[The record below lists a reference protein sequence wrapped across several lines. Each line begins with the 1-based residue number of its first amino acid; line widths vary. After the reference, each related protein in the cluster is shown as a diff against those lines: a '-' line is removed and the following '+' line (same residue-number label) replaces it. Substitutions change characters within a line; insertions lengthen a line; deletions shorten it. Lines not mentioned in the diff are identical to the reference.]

1 MLTPW
6 CHGDYPIRRRAEENV
21 EEIRKEISDWLL
33 AQPDWLQEAAERLLR
48 QGDLGASDLID
59 LCSMIKT
66 LEGRKTTNH
75 RTFGGLLNTPKI
87 KGEMHISS
95 LGEIGGIENLAPKEP
110 LLLGKGNLV
119 VIYGHNGSGKSGY
132 TRILKKAS
140 GKLRALPLKPNVFAA
155 TPASQ
160 KCRIVYELSGVKKDI
175 EWDAAGSDIGDLRA
189 MDVFDSEEASHYLR
203 NESAAS
209 YTPPVVGMFEALAWT
224 CDQVKA
230 MLQNEQVALASALPA
245 PPPAFSLAEPI
256 QRYRTLRPETTEA
269 DVESLLKWTEEDAKK
284 LADIT
289 ERLKVADPAALAK
302 QKRATKGQTDQLVE
316 MLKTSAEA
324 YGEKNLAVVRNL
336 CTISAS
342 KRRIATE
349 AAQVSSSKL
358 DGVGGE
364 TWHRM
369 WEAAREY
376 SKVAYPAVP
385 FPVTEGARC
394 VLCHQEIG
402 QEAGSRL
409 RDFES
414 FVQGKLEAEARV
426 AESQYAQA
434 LKSLPDIPSA
444 AQIETVCEAAGLGTD
459 EWKNY
464 LSSVWTKAAHSRAA
478 IMAGETQGAVP
489 PFPDVSETLQNLLAY
504 SGQLESQAVQSDKDA
519 AGFDRA
525 AAAKQKTSLEAKQ
538 WISLQ
543 AIAVRNEVVRLRR
556 IKEFEEWKSLAN
568 SRPVSTK
575 AGAISEKVITQ
586 AYVRRFNDELRLL
599 GAGRIK
605 VELVKTKTEKGKVL
619 HRLQLRAA
627 QQRQPIE
634 LVLSEGERRIIS
646 LAAFLADVTEKPYSA
661 PFVFDDPISS
671 LDHDFEWSVACRL
684 AELAKERQVLVFT
697 HRLSLY
703 GAMDDAAKKQGD
715 EWKKKHL
722 SQLCIESYSGT
733 SGHPVAQAAWN
744 SKTTTANNILL
755 DRLVA
760 AKKAGD
766 AGGGDT
772 YRALAQGI
780 CSDFR
785 KLLERTVEDDLLNEV
800 VKRHRRSVTT
810 DNRIGALHL
819 IRPEDCQM
827 IDDLMTKYSCYEHSQ
842 SYESPAFI
850 PEEPELRAD
859 IESLR
864 DWRKEFFD
872 RRKGG

>member
-1 MLTPW
+1 MGELR
-6 CHGDYPIRRRAEENV
+6 ISALR
-21 EEIRKEISDWLL
+21 EIE
-33 AQPDWLQEAAERLLR
+33 
-48 QGDLGASDLID
+48 
-59 LCSMIKT
+59 
-66 LEGRKTTNH
+66 
-75 RTFGGLLNTPKI
+75 
-87 KGEMHISS
+87 
-95 LGEIGGIENLAPKEP
+95 GIENLAPKEP
-110 LLLGKGNLV
+110 LLFGNGNLV

-140 GKLRALPLKPNVFAA
+140 GKPRAVTLKPNVFSAA
-155 TPASQ
+155 PASQ
-160 KCRIVYELSGVKKDI
+160 KCRIAYEISGEEKDI
-175 EWDAAGSDIGDLRA
+175 VWDAAGPDVVDLRA

-209 YTPPVVGMFEALAWT
+209 YIPPVVGMFEALAWT

-230 MLQNEQVALASALPA
+230 MLQNEQSSLASALPS
-245 PPPAFSLAEPI
+245 PPPAFSLTEPI
-256 QRYRTLRPETTEA
+256 QRYQALRPEITEA
-269 DVESLLKWTEEDAKK
+269 NLESLIQWTEENSKQ
-284 LADIT
+284 LTDIT

-302 QKRATKGQTDQLVE
+302 QKRATKGQTERLAE
-316 MLKTSAEA
+316 MLRTSKEA
-324 YGEKNLAVVRNL
+324 YEEKNLAAVRNL
-336 CTISAS
+336 RTISAS
-342 KRRIATE
+342 KRRIARE
-349 AAQVSSSKL
+349 AAQVASSKL
-358 DGVGGE
+358 DGVGSE

-376 SKVAYPAVP
+376 SKTAYPAAP
-385 FPVTEGARC
+385 YPVTEGAKC
-394 VLCHQEIG
+394 VLCHQDLG

-414 FVQGKLEAEARV
+414 FVQGNLEAEARD

-434 LKSLPDIPSA
+434 LKSFPDIPSA
-444 AQIETVCEAAGLGTD
+444 AQIETICEAAGLGTD
-459 EWKNY
+459 EWKSY
-464 LSSVWTKAAHSRAA
+464 LSSLWTTTAHSRAA
-478 IMAGETQGAVP
+478 IMTGETQGAAA
-489 PFPDVSETLQNLLAY
+489 PFPDVSETLKNLLAY
-504 SGQLESQAVQSDKDA
+504 SEQLESQAVQYDKDA
-519 AGFDRA
+519 AGFDRV

-538 WISLQ
+538 WVSQQ
-543 AIAVRNEVVRLRR
+543 AGAVRNEVLRLRR
-556 IKEFEEWKSLAN
+556 IRELEEWKSFAN

-575 AGAISEKVITQ
+575 AGSISEKVITQ
-586 AYVRRFNDELRLL
+586 AYVSRFNDELRRL

-605 VELVKTKTEKGKVL
+605 VDLVKTKTEKGKVL

-627 QQRQPIE
+627 QQRQPLE

-646 LAAFLADVTEKPYSA
+646 LAAFLADVTEKPYAA

-671 LDHDFEWSVACRL
+671 LDHDFEWNVACRL
-684 AELAKERQVLVFT
+684 VELAKARQVFVFT

-703 GAMDDAAKKQGD
+703 GAMDDAAKKQGE
-715 EWKKKHL
+715 EWKKTNL
-722 SQLCIESYSGT
+722 IQLCIESYSGT

-744 SKTTTANNILL
+744 SKTTAANNILL
-755 DRLVA
+755 ERLSA
-760 AKKAGD
+760 AKSAGD
-766 AGGGDT
+766 AAGGDA

-819 IRPEDCQM
+819 IQPDDCQK

-842 SYESPAFI
+842 SHEAPAFI

-864 DWRKEFFD
+864 DWRKRFVE

>member
-1 MLTPW
+1 M
-6 CHGDYPIRRRAEENV
+6 
-21 EEIRKEISDWLL
+21 EEIHKEIADWLL

-48 QGDLGASDLID
+48 QGNLGVVDLND
-59 LCSMIKT
+59 LCMMIKT
-66 LEGRKTTNH
+66 AEGRKTTKH
-75 RTFGGLLNTPKI
+75 RTFGELLNVPEI
-87 KGEMHISS
+87 KGEMRILS
-95 LGEIGGIENLAPKEP
+95 LGEISGIENLAPREP
-110 LLLGKGNLV
+110 LFLGNGNLV

-140 GKLRALPLKPNVFAA
+140 GKPRAVPLKPNVFAVA
-155 TPASQ
+155 PASQ
-160 KCRIVYELSGVKKDI
+160 KCRISYEISGAKKDI
-175 EWDAAGSDIGDLRA
+175 EWDAAGSDVGDLRV

-209 YTPPVVGMFEALAWT
+209 YTPPIVGMFEALAWT

-230 MLQNEQVALASALPA
+230 MLQNEQNALASALPS
-245 PPPAFSLAEPI
+245 PPPAFSLTEPI
-256 QRYRTLRPETTEA
+256 QRYRALHPEITEPNLQ
-269 DVESLLKWTEEDAKK
+269 SLLQWTEEDSKQ
-284 LADIT
+284 LSDIT

-302 QKRATKGQTDQLVE
+302 QKRATKGQTDQLAE
-316 MLKTSAEA
+316 MLRTSAEA
-324 YGEKNLAVVRNL
+324 YGEMNLAAVRNL
-336 CTISAS
+336 RTISES

-349 AAQVSSSKL
+349 AAQVASSKL
-358 DGVGGE
+358 DGVGSE

-376 SKVAYPAVP
+376 SKSAYPATP
-385 FPVTEGARC
+385 FPVIDGAKC
-394 VLCHQEIG
+394 VLCHQELG

-414 FVQGKLEAEARV
+414 FVQGQLEAEARV

-434 LKSLPDIPSA
+434 LKTFPDTPSV
-444 AQIETVCEAAGLGTD
+444 AQIETICEAAGLGTE

-464 LSSVWTKAAHSRAA
+464 LSSVWITTGHSRVA
-478 IMAGETQGAVP
+478 IMAGETEGAAL
-489 PFPDVSETLQNLLAY
+489 PFPDVSEALQTLLAY
-504 SGQLESQAVQSDKDA
+504 SGQLASQAVQYEMDA
-519 AGFDRA
+519 AGFDRVS
-525 AAAKQKTSLEAKQ
+525 AAKQKTSLEAKQ
-538 WISLQ
+538 WVSQQ
-543 AIAVRNEVVRLRR
+543 AVAVRNEVERLRR
-556 IKEFEEWKSLAN
+556 IKEFDEWKSLAN

-605 VELVKTKTEKGKVL
+605 VELVKTKAEKGKVL

-646 LAAFLADVTEKPYSA
+646 LAAFLADVTEKPYAA

-671 LDHDFEWSVACRL
+671 LDHDFEWSVVCRL
-684 AELAKERQVLVFT
+684 VELAKERQVLVFT

-703 GAMDDAAKKQGD
+703 GAMDDAAKKQGE

-722 SQLCIESYSGT
+722 SQFCIESYSGT
-733 SGHPVAQAAWN
+733 AGHPVAQAAWN
-744 SKTTTANNILL
+744 SKTTAANNILL
-755 DRLVA
+755 DRLGA
-760 AKKAGD
+760 AKKAG
-766 AGGGDT
+766 ATGGGDA

-827 IDDLMTKYSCYEHSQ
+827 IDDLMSKYSCYEHSQ
-842 SYESPAFI
+842 SYEAPAFI

-864 DWRKEFFD
+864 DWRKEFAE
-872 RRKGG
+872 RRKAG

>member
-1 MLTPW
+1 M
-6 CHGDYPIRRRAEENV
+6 
-21 EEIRKEISDWLL
+21 EEIHKEISDWLL

-48 QGDLGASDLID
+48 HGDLGSADLSDL
-59 LCSMIKT
+59 CAMIKT
-66 LEGRKTTNH
+66 SEGRKKTNN
-75 RTFGGLLNTPKI
+75 RNFGGLLNFPEI
-87 KGEMHISS
+87 KGEMRILS
-95 LGEIGGIENLAPKEP
+95 LGDIGGIENLAPQEP
-110 LLLGKGNLV
+110 FFLDKGNLV

-140 GKLRALPLKPNVFAA
+140 GKPRAMALKPNVFAA
-155 TPASQ
+155 APVSQ
-160 KCRIVYELSGVKKDI
+160 KCRIVYEVSGEKKDI
-175 EWDAAGSDIGDLRA
+175 EWNAAGPDIDDLRA
-189 MDVFDSEEASHYLR
+189 MDVFDSDEAFHYLR
-203 NESAAS
+203 DESVAS
-209 YTPPVVGMFEALAWT
+209 YTPPVVGMFEGLART
-224 CDQVKA
+224 CDQVKV
-230 MLQNEQVALASALPA
+230 MLQNEQAALVSALPA

-256 QRYRTLRPETTEA
+256 QRYKALRADIAEA
-269 DVESLLKWTEEDAKK
+269 DVESLIQWTEDDAKK
-284 LADIT
+284 LT
-289 ERLKVADPAALAK
+289 EIIDRLKVADPAALAK
-302 QKRATKGQTDQLVE
+302 QKRATKIQTDRLVE

-336 CTISAS
+336 CAISAS

-349 AAQVSSSKL
+349 AAQVASSKL

-369 WEAAREY
+369 WEAAREF
-376 SKVAYPAVP
+376 SKVAYPEVP
-385 FPVTEGARC
+385 FPATEEARC

-402 QEAGSRL
+402 QDASSRL

-414 FVQGKLEAEARV
+414 FVQGKLEAEAKG
-426 AESQYAQA
+426 AEGQYRLA
-434 LKSLPDIPSA
+434 LKSLPDTPSA
-444 AQIETVCEAAGLGTD
+444 VQIETICEAAGLGTD
-459 EWKNY
+459 EWKSY
-464 LSSVWTKAAHSRAA
+464 LSSVWNTAAHSRAA
-478 IMAGETQGAVP
+478 IMAGEAQGAAL
-489 PFPDVSETLQNLLAY
+489 PFPDVLKTLQDLLAY
-504 SGQLESQAVQSDKDA
+504 SEQLELQAVQCDADA

-525 AAAKQKTSLEAKQ
+525 AATKQKTSLEAKQ
-538 WISLQ
+538 WVSQQ
-543 AIAVRNEVVRLRR
+543 AVAIRNEVVRLRR
-556 IKEFEEWKSLAN
+556 IKEIEECKSFAN
-568 SRPVSTK
+568 SRLVSNK
-575 AGAISEKVITQ
+575 AGSVSERVITQ
-586 AYVRRFNDELRLL
+586 AYVQRFNDELRLL

-605 VELVKTKTEKGKVL
+605 VELVKTKAEKGRVL

-646 LAAFLADVTEKPYSA
+646 LAAFLADVTEKPYFA

-703 GAMDDAAKKQGD
+703 GAMEDAAKKQGD
-715 EWKKKHL
+715 DWKKRHL

-744 SKTTTANNILL
+744 SKTTAANNILL
-755 DRLVA
+755 DRLGA
-760 AKKAGD
+760 AKKAGA
-766 AGGGDT
+766 AGGGDA

-810 DNRIGALHL
+810 DNRIGSLHL
-819 IRPEDCQM
+819 IRSEDCQM
-827 IDDLMTKYSCYEHSQ
+827 IDELMTKYSCYEHSQ
-842 SYESPAFI
+842 SLEAPAFI
-850 PEEPELRAD
+850 PEEPELRVD

-864 DWRKEFFD
+864 DWRKAFFE
-872 RRKGG
+872 RRKGA

>member
-1 MLTPW
+1 M
-6 CHGDYPIRRRAEENV
+6 

-33 AQPDWLQEAAERLLR
+33 AQPDWIQEAAERLLR
-48 QGDLGASDLID
+48 KGDLAAADLSDL
-59 LCSMIKT
+59 CAMIKT
-66 LEGRKTTNH
+66 AEGRKTTNH
-75 RTFGGLLNTPKI
+75 RAFGELLNIPEI
-87 KGEMHISS
+87 KGEMRISS
-95 LGEIGGIENLAPKEP
+95 LGNIGGIENLAPKEP

-140 GKLRALPLKPNVFAA
+140 GKPRAVPLKQNVFAMA
-155 TPASQ
+155 PASQ
-160 KCRIVYELSGVKKDI
+160 KCRIVYEISGEKKDI
-175 EWDAAGSDIGDLRA
+175 EWDAAGSEIGDLRA
-189 MDVFDSEEASHYLR
+189 MDLFDSDEASHYLR

-209 YTPPVVGMFEALAWT
+209 YTPPVVGMFEILAWA

-230 MLQNEQVALASALPA
+230 ILQNEQNALASALPA
-245 PPPAFSLAEPI
+245 PPPVYSLTEPI
-256 QRYRTLRPETTEA
+256 QRYRALRPEITEA
-269 DVESLLKWTEEDAKK
+269 DLESLLQWTDEDAKI

-289 ERLKVADPAALAK
+289 DRLKIADPAALAK
-302 QKRATKGQTDQLVE
+302 QKRATKSQTDQLVD
-316 MLKTSAEA
+316 LLRTSAEA
-324 YGEKNLAVVRNL
+324 YGERNLAEVRSL
-336 CTISAS
+336 RAISVS

-349 AAQVSSSKL
+349 AAQVASSKL

-364 TWHRM
+364 TWRRM

-376 SKVAYPAVP
+376 SKTAYPEAP

-394 VLCHQEIG
+394 VLCHQEIS

-409 RDFES
+409 LDFES
-414 FVQGKLEAEARV
+414 FVQSKLEAEARV
-426 AESQYAQA
+426 AESQYSQA
-434 LKSLPDIPSA
+434 LKSLPVIPSA
-444 AQIETVCEAAGLGTD
+444 AQIETICEAVGLGTED
-459 EWKNY
+459 WKSY
-464 LSSVWTKAAHSRAA
+464 LSSVWKTAEYSRSAV
-478 IMAGETQGAVP
+478 MAGETQGAAP
-489 PFPDVSETLQNLLAY
+489 PFADVAETLQNLLTY
-504 SGQLESQAVQSDKDA
+504 SGQLESQAVQYDKDA
-519 AGFDRA
+519 GDFDRSA
-525 AAAKQKTSLEAKQ
+525 GAKQKTSMEAKQ
-538 WISLQ
+538 WVSQQ
-543 AIAVRNEVVRLRR
+543 AVAVRNEVVRLRR
-556 IKEFEEWKSLAN
+556 IKELEEWKSLAN
-568 SRPVSTK
+568 SRHVSTK
-575 AGAISEKVITQ
+575 AGAISERVITQ
-586 AYVRRFNDELRLL
+586 AYVHRFNDELRLL
-599 GAGRIK
+599 GASRIK

-627 QQRQPIE
+627 QQRQSIE

-646 LAAFLADVTEKPYSA
+646 LAAFLADVTKKPYAA

-671 LDHDFEWSVACRL
+671 LDHDFEWNVACRL
-684 AELAKERQVLVFT
+684 AELAKVRQVLVFT

-703 GAMDDAAKKQGD
+703 GAMDDAAKKLGE

-722 SQLCIESYSGT
+722 SQLCIESYAGT

-744 SKTTTANNILL
+744 SKTTAANNILL
-755 DRLVA
+755 ERLAA

-766 AGGGDT
+766 AGGGDA
-772 YRALAQGI
+772 YRAQAQGI

-819 IRPEDCQM
+819 IQPEDCQM

-842 SYESPAFI
+842 SYEAPAFI

-864 DWRKEFFD
+864 DWRKKFSE

>member
-1 MLTPW
+1 
-6 CHGDYPIRRRAEENV
+6 V
-21 EEIRKEISDWLL
+21 EEIHKEIADWLL

-48 QGDLGASDLID
+48 QGDLGATDLSDL
-59 LCSMIKT
+59 CAMIKT
-66 LEGRKTTNH
+66 EEGRKTTNH
-75 RTFGGLLNTPKI
+75 RVFGELLNAPEIT
-87 KGEMHISS
+87 GEIRISS

-132 TRILKKAS
+132 TRILKKVS
-140 GKLRALPLKPNVFAA
+140 GKPRAVPLKPNVFAA
-155 TPASQ
+155 APASQ
-160 KCRIVYELSGVKKDI
+160 KCRIAYEISGEKKDI

-189 MDVFDSEEASHYLR
+189 MDVFDSEEAFHYLR
-203 NESAAS
+203 NERAAS

-230 MLQNEQVALASALPA
+230 MLQNDENALASTLPA
-245 PPPAFSLAEPI
+245 PPPVFSLTEPI
-256 QRYRTLRPETTEA
+256 QRYRALHPEIAEA
-269 DVESLLKWTEEDAKK
+269 SLDSLLQWTEEDAKK
-284 LADIT
+284 LTDIT

-302 QKRATKGQTDQLVE
+302 QKRATKGQTDQLAE
-316 MLKTSAEA
+316 MLRTSSEA
-324 YGEKNLAVVRNL
+324 YGEKNLAAVRNL
-336 CTISAS
+336 RTISAS

-349 AAQVSSSKL
+349 AAQVASSKL

-364 TWHRM
+364 TWRRM

-376 SKVAYPAVP
+376 SKTAYPAAP

-409 RDFES
+409 LDFES

-434 LKSLPDIPSA
+434 LKSFPDIPSV
-444 AQIETVCEAAGLGTD
+444 AQIETICEAAGLGTD

-464 LSSVWTKAAHSRAA
+464 LSSVWKTAAHSRSA
-478 IMAGETQGAVP
+478 IMAGETQGAAP
-489 PFPDVSETLQNLLAY
+489 PFLDVSETLQNLLAY
-504 SGQLESQAVQSDKDA
+504 SGQLEAQAVQYDKDA
-519 AGFDRA
+519 VGFDRA
-525 AAAKQKTSLEAKQ
+525 AAAKQKTSFEARQ
-538 WISLQ
+538 WVSQQ
-543 AIAVRNEVVRLRR
+543 AVAVRNEVARLRR

-575 AGAISEKVITQ
+575 AGAISEMVITH

-646 LAAFLADVTEKPYSA
+646 LAAFLADVTEKPYAS

-684 AELAKERQVLVFT
+684 AELAKARQVLVFT

-703 GAMDDAAKKQGD
+703 GAMDDAAKKQGE
-715 EWKKKHL
+715 EWKKKNL
-722 SQLCIESYSGT
+722 IQLCIESYSGT
-733 SGHPVAQAAWN
+733 AGHPVAQAAWN
-744 SKTTTANNILL
+744 SKTTVANNILL
-755 DRLVA
+755 ERLSA

-766 AGGGDT
+766 AGGGDA

-827 IDDLMTKYSCYEHSQ
+827 IDDFMTKYSCYEHSQ
-842 SYESPAFI
+842 SHEAPAFI

-859 IESLR
+859 IETLR
-864 DWRKEFFD
+864 DWRKEFAE

>member
-1 MLTPW
+1 M
-6 CHGDYPIRRRAEENV
+6 
-21 EEIRKEISDWLL
+21 EEIHKEITDWLL
-33 AQPDWLQEAAERLLR
+33 TQQDWLQETAERLLR
-48 QGDLGASDLID
+48 QGDLGAGDLTD

-66 LEGRKTTNH
+66 TEGRKTTNH
-75 RTFGGLLNTPKI
+75 RAFGELLNVPEI
-87 KGEMHISS
+87 EGEMRISS
-95 LGEIGGIENLAPKEP
+95 LGEIGGIENLAPKQP
-110 LLLGKGNLV
+110 LLLGNGNLV

-140 GKLRALPLKPNVFAA
+140 GKPRAASLKPNVFAA
-155 TPASQ
+155 APASQ
-160 KCRIVYELSGVKKDI
+160 KCRISYEISGEKKDI
-175 EWDAAGSDIGDLRA
+175 EWDAAGPDIGDLRA
-189 MDVFDSEEASHYLR
+189 IDVFDSEEASHYLR
-203 NESAAS
+203 SESAAS
-209 YTPPVVGMFEALAWT
+209 YTPPVVGLFEALAWA

-230 MLQNEQVALASALPA
+230 MLQTEQNALAGALPA
-245 PPPAFSLAEPI
+245 PPPALSLTEPI
-256 QRYRTLRPETTEA
+256 QRYRALRPEITEA
-269 DVESLLKWTEEDAKK
+269 NLQMLLQWTEEDVNK
-284 LADIT
+284 LTDIA

-302 QKRATKGQTDQLVE
+302 QKRATKGQTDLLVT
-316 MLKTSAEA
+316 MLRTSAEA
-324 YGEKNLAVVRNL
+324 YGETNLAAIRSL
-336 CTISAS
+336 RSLSTS

-349 AAQVSSSKL
+349 AAQVASSKL

-364 TWHRM
+364 TWRRM

-376 SKVAYPAVP
+376 SGTAYPAVP

-402 QEAGSRL
+402 QEAGIRL
-409 RDFES
+409 RDFET
-414 FVQGKLEAEARV
+414 FVQGKLEAEARA
-426 AESQYAQA
+426 AENQYGQA
-434 LKSLPDIPSA
+434 LRSFPDIPSTA
-444 AQIETVCEAAGLGTD
+444 HIETICEAAGLGMD
-459 EWKNY
+459 EWKKY
-464 LSSVWTKAAHSRAA
+464 LSSVWESAANTRSA
-478 IMAGETQGAVP
+478 IMSGEVQVAAQS
-489 PFPDVSETLQNLLAY
+489 FPDVSETLQNLLAY
-504 SGQLESQAVQSDKDA
+504 SGQLDVQAIQYDKDA
-519 AGFDRA
+519 AGFDRVEA
-525 AAAKQKTSLEAKQ
+525 TKQKTSLEARQ
-538 WISLQ
+538 WVSQQ
-543 AIAVRNEVVRLRR
+543 AVAVRNEVERLRR
-556 IKEFEEWKSLAN
+556 IKEYDEWKSLAN
-568 SRPVSTK
+568 SRVVSTK
-575 AGAISEKVITQ
+575 AGAVSEKVITQ
-586 AYVRRFNDELRLL
+586 AYVRRFNNELRLL

-627 QQRQPIE
+627 QQRQPID

-646 LAAFLADVTEKPYSA
+646 LAAFLADVTEKPYAA

-715 EWKKKHL
+715 GWRKKHL
-722 SQLCIESYSGT
+722 NQLCIESYSGT
-733 SGHPVAQAAWN
+733 SGHPVAQAAWS
-744 SKTTTANNILL
+744 SKTGAANNILL
-755 DRLVA
+755 DRLA
-760 AKKAGD
+760 AAIRAGET
-766 AGGGDT
+766 GGGEA

-810 DNRIGALHL
+810 DNRIGVLHL

-827 IDDLMTKYSCYEHSQ
+827 IDDFMTKYSCYEHSQ
-842 SYESPAFI
+842 SHEVPAFI

-864 DWRKEFFD
+864 DWRKEFTE